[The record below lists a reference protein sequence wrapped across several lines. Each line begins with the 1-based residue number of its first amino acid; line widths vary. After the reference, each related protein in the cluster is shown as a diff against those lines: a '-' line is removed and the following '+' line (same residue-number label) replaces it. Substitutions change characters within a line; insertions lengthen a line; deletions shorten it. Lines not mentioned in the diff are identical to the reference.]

1 MMVEGWLVKRAG
13 GRTEATGEGGGA
25 RGCGSLGELRRKW
38 EYRFFVVLRAKL
50 NYYRSPEAYQQ
61 GVAPSGSISLRN
73 ASMWEY
79 EREEEKLKGR
89 VHKFVIVTPDRL
101 YYMCAE
107 TREDL
112 EMWFEGL
119 SSVICQSMRT
129 WSPAEVGAWLSL
141 NRLGHLSESFQAD
154 RVTGA
159 RLGTMDCE
167 EGVEARLVPDAGD
180 RLKLIKALQMVNRSG
195 PGHAVTGSDASP
207 TKQLQLSAVNARVR
221 NGGAE
226 ATCDIFL
233 CFRASAKD
241 LAEQFRQM
249 LPNTADGEPWDVFM
263 GNGEPL
269 DGESDDD
276 AVARHQKAL
285 AGAPNF
291 VVLLTPSFFSSMENR
306 EGTSDIQQIMLANAM
321 QMSGSLN
328 ALVVYTSEFKIP
340 KPGKLPETLRP
351 LIKYDFHKLD
361 MATVSSRSVCMG
373 SIHFDVLSDRKRVE
387 NGGMKTEF
395 GSVGGAVQALNDTNP
410 SELERQIA
418 IVQAFQVIATTLDGE
433 RQLYEVRHGHFFV
446 KRPHTHTTNPQ
457 TYFCDVQLL
466 WRSTMRW
473 RLSPHV

>member
-1 MMVEGWLVKRAG
+1 MVEGWLVKRAG

-119 SSVICQSMRT
+119 GSVICQSMRT

-457 TYFCDVQLL
+457 RYFCDVQLL
-466 WRSTMRW
+466 WRSTTRW